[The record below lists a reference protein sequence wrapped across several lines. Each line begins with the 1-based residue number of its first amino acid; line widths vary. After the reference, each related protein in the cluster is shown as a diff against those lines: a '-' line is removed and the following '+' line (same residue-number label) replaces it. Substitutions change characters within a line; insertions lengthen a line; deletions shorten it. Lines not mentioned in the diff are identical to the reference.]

1 MKNIFIVGGS
11 SGIGLALVKLLAQEH
26 LVWVASR
33 SSEALSDVRCTHIAF
48 DACAD
53 QLDVTQLPEHLD
65 GFVYAPGSINLR
77 PFSGLKPETFAQD
90 MEVNFL
96 AMVRVLQSVL
106 PKLKKSEAASI
117 VLFSTVAV
125 SVGMPFH
132 TSVAAAKGAVEGFAR
147 ALAAELAPKIRV
159 NVVAPSLT
167 DTPLANKFLNNEQK
181 MENAA
186 LRHPLK
192 SVGTAD
198 QIAQTAA
205 FLLSDHASWTTG
217 QVLGVDGGMSRLNL
231 G

>member
-1 MKNIFIVGGS
+1 MKNICVIGGS
-11 SGIGLALVKLLAQEH
+11 SGIGLALVKLLAPDH
-26 LVWVASR
+26 HVFVASR
-33 SSEALSDVRCTHIAF
+33 SADSLSGLRCNHITFDVLT
-48 DACAD
+48 DT
-53 QLDVTQLPEHLD
+53 LDLSLLPDHLD

-90 MEVNFL
+90 MELNFL
-96 AMVRVLQSVL
+96 AMVRVLQSL
-106 PKLKKSEAASI
+106 APKLQKSAGASV

-147 ALAAELAPKIRV
+147 ALAAEWAPKIRV

-167 DTPLANKFLNNEQK
+167 DTPLANKFLNSEQK
-181 MENAA
+181 MEKAA

-192 SVGTAD
+192 SVGTPE

-205 FLLSDHASWTTG
+205 FLLSDQSAWTTG
-217 QVLGVDGGMSRLNL
+217 QVFGVDGGMSRLNL